1 MMRSIRFTPL
11 NLVVAGLLVYLALEW
26 MDGNLRLWPALG
38 LLVLMLVLV
47 LTDQF
52 FRVLLKKL
60 SRVWLIEGVFV
71 VLALIA
77 IWLIA

>member
-1 MMRSIRFTPL
+1 MWRSIRFTPL
-11 NLVVAGLLVYLALEW
+11 NLALAGLLVYMALELLEGSLGIW
-26 MDGNLRLWPALG
+26 KALG
-38 LLVLMLVLV
+38 LLTLVLV
-47 LTDQF
+47 LAITDQF

>member
-1 MMRSIRFTPL
+1 MLRSIRFTPL
-11 NLVVAGLLVYLALEW
+11 NLAVAGLLVYLGLEW
-26 MDGNLRLWPALG
+26 MDGNLGIWLALG
-38 LLVLMLVLV
+38 LLVLMVVLIF
-47 LTDQF
+47 TDQF

-77 IWLIA
+77 IWLLG